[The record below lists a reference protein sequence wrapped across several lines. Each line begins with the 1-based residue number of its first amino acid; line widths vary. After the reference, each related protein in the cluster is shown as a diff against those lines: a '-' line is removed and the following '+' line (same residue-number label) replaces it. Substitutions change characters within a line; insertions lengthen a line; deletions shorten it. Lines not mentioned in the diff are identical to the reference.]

1 MKRHPNIILKSL
13 SAITLTLLL
22 GAAQVNATQTV
33 RELWDGIG
41 AGGALYG
48 KGSGST
54 SAGFDTNTTWTVSP
68 VGQTG
73 LSYDNGG
80 SLSWEFG
87 GLEYNGVLLSASG
100 GGNGLAAF
108 YGNNMTTLTNPATAQ
123 PYGLYS
129 SQSYATRA
137 LATNACI
144 DFQANGTYYFSVRVI
159 KTYPWWVGDNAEGI
173 GFASSGATNANFV
186 GAGYTRRPVYEVDP
200 ANNPGVYSPG
210 FMAEDGV
217 TDLGNSVYI
226 STGTLNQAGISGH
239 PDDSGGAYYPRATA
253 PITYDPNNTD
263 AYLLVGRITTTTSGA
278 STLDVKTYYSDSTLD
293 TNADFITWDATYS
306 FTETNIMTRL
316 LLWGYGTGAA
326 LLDGI
331 RVGTSYGDVIG
342 LELAGHPTANP
353 GSTIYAGTDV
363 TLGANAGL
371 NTGAFPMTFQWSSNN
386 VAILDATNSTLA
398 LTNPTTAFTADYS
411 VVVNN
416 YYGTLTNQ
424 IHLTVNAAVAP
435 FFVAGGKPVSTSR
448 FVGAPTALFTAVVDG
463 TPPFAYQWKY
473 AGTNVG
479 SVTVTSQ
486 KTNTLTFGPVALSD
500 VGDYSVTVTNLFGS
514 TNSAVPGPATLTIIA
529 PAAGSYASVLTS
541 YTSLYGYWR
550 LDDNVTTNDT
560 TVYDDWG
567 NNNGYVNYNDLTND
581 PVNWTFGA
589 AGVAYAGF
597 KTPHLATSI
606 GNEFWNAP
614 YRLDLP
620 QLPGYSNTMTFAM
633 WVKPSGGSGCALM
646 ARNGYGDAYGLE
658 SVTYTVTNG
667 AVITTN
673 INHLQFDWG
682 GGIAWDS
689 GLALQPDTWTFIALV
704 VEPGQAT
711 FYMATN
717 KTSLVSAVSDP
728 QLLFNSDEIGD
739 AATALTPLAVG
750 RNPWPWAE
758 VGNGSQWAS
767 SPGTWSDVAVIYQS
781 LTAQEVQD
789 LFMAGVGPWLQ
800 GAPDGAGN
808 LILNWSSGD
817 TLQEATDINGP
828 YSDISAATPPY
839 SVPLLKSGNKFYR
852 VKH

>member
-1 MKRHPNIILKSL
+1 MAKSL
-13 SAITLTLLL
+13 SAAVLTLLL
-22 GAAQVNATQTV
+22 GAAQTYATQTV
-33 RELWDGIG
+33 RELWDGLG
-41 AGGALYG
+41 PSAALAG
-48 KGSGST
+48 KGSGPT
-54 SAGFDTNTTWTVSP
+54 SVGLDTNSTWTASP
-68 VGQTG
+68 SGQTG
-73 LSYDNGG
+73 LSYDSGG
-80 SLSWEFG
+80 TLSWEFG

-108 YGNNMTTLTNPATAQ
+108 YGNNMSTLTNPATLQ
-123 PYGLYS
+123 PYGLFS

-137 LATNACI
+137 LTTNAYI
-144 DFQANGTYYFSVRVI
+144 NFQADGTYYFSVRVI

-173 GFASSGATNANFV
+173 GFASSDATNADFV

-226 STGTLNQAGISGH
+226 STGTLDQAGISGH
-239 PDDSGGAYYPRATA
+239 PDDSGGVYYPRTTA

-306 FTETNIMTRL
+306 FTETNVMTRL

-342 LELAGHPTANP
+342 LELAGRPTANP
-353 GSTIYAGTDV
+353 GGTIYAGTDV

-371 NTGAFPMTFQWSSNN
+371 NTGAFPMTFQWSSND
-386 VAILDATNSTLA
+386 VAIVDATNATLT

-448 FVGAPTALFTAVVDG
+448 YAGAPSASFTAVVDG
-463 TPPFAYQWKY
+463 TPPFAYQWKHD
-473 AGTNVG
+473 GTNVG
-479 SVTVTSQ
+479 SATVTSQ

-500 VGDYSVTVTNLFGS
+500 MGDYSVTVTNLFGS
-514 TNSAVPGPATLTIIA
+514 TNSDDSGPGATLDVITPAT
-529 PAAGSYASVLTS
+529 GSYASVLTS
-541 YTSLYGYWR
+541 YTNLFGYWR
-550 LDDNVTTNDT
+550 LDDQVTTNDT
-560 TVYDDWG
+560 TIYDDWG
-567 NNNGYVNYNDLTND
+567 NHNGDVNYGDLTNN
-581 PVNWTFGA
+581 PANWTFDA

-606 GNEFWNAP
+606 GNQFWTAP

-620 QLPGYSNTMTFAM
+620 QLPGYSNAMTFVM

-646 ARNGYGDAYGLE
+646 ARNGYGNAYGLE

-673 INHLQFDWG
+673 VNHLQFDWG

-689 GLALQPDTWTFIALV
+689 GLALQSDTWTFIALV

-717 KTSLVSAVSDP
+717 KTSLVSVVSDP
-728 QLLFNSDEIGD
+728 QLIFNSDEIGD

-758 VGNGSQWAS
+758 GGNGSQWAS

-781 LTAQEVQD
+781 LTAQQVQD
-789 LFMAGVGPWLQ
+789 LFTAGVGPWLE
-800 GAPDGAGN
+800 GTPDGSGN
-808 LILNWSSGD
+808 LNLNWSAGD
-817 TLQEATDINGP
+817 TLQEATNIDGP
-828 YSDISAATPPY
+828 YSDISGVTPPY